1 MKVLFFLA
9 LQFATTFAYNEQDNT
24 TYIYNKIIRERKLL
38 PQNLFTEMSCQEYTT
53 IQNCTCEAYCFKQV
67 PNTLTCRANECT
79 QWNKA
84 LKVCVNKNSDW
95 TTAIILQSI
104 PAISQLG
111 VGYGYIERWDFFAG
125 IWSPLGF
132 ICLIGCVA
140 SCLCGEDTNDTV
152 SGFMMCI
159 GVLWGI
165 SQLVLYIYGIWWIA
179 SENAIDGN
187 GCQMLK
193 SGTIIPV

>member
-84 LKVCVNKNSDW
+84 VLDMVTLKDG
-95 TTAIILQSI
+95 IFL
-104 PAISQLG
+104 LE
-111 VGYGYIERWDFFAG
+111 YGLHLD
-125 IWSPLGF
+125 
-132 ICLIGCVA
+132 
-140 SCLCGEDTNDTV
+140 
-152 SGFMMCI
+152 
-159 GVLWGI
+159 
-165 SQLVLYIYGIWWIA
+165 LY
-179 SENAIDGN
+179 
-187 GCQMLK
+187 
-193 SGTIIPV
+193 V